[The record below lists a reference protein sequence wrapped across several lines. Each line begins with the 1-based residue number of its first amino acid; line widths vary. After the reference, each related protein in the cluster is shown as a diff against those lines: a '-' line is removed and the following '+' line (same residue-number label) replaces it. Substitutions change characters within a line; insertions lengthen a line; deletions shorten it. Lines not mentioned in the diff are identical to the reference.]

1 MSSPASCTIRV
12 DPRFLTNL
20 SGRLD
25 RTADELRAYANHGSG
40 NLSSAPTVQTAYGD
54 LGQRWDFNRDNLAD
68 QLTAL
73 ARAFRE
79 ARDAFVDAD
88 LELAGAIDGR
98 TPALS

>member
-1 MSSPASCTIRV
+1 MSSPANCTIRV

-20 SGRLD
+20 SSRLD
-25 RTADELRAYANHGSG
+25 QTAHDLRTYSNHGSG
-40 NLSSAPTVQTAYGD
+40 NLSSAPGVQAKYD
-54 LGQRWDFNRDNLAD
+54 ELGRRWDFNRDNLAD

-88 LELAGAIDGR
+88 LELAGAFDGG
-98 TPALS
+98 TSAVS